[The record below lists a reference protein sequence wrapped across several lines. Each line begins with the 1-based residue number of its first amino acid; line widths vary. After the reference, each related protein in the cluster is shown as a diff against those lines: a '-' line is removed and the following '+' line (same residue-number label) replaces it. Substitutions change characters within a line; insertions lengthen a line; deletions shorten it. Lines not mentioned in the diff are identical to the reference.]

1 MRRLPYKRSARVSD
15 LIRQEVADIIMHKI
29 KHKTL
34 GFVTVTGAKVSSDL
48 RSATIY
54 LSVLN
59 DEEKV
64 RTVRKINESKKFIKG
79 ELGKRLTM
87 KFIPT
92 LNFVIDEAVEYG
104 RKIDNML
111 DNLDSERSP
120 VDDDEDLF

>member
-1 MRRLPYKRSARVSD
+1 MSRLPYKRSERVSD
-15 LIRQEVADIIMHKI
+15 LIREEVADIIMNKI

-34 GFVTVTGAKVSSDL
+34 GFVTVTGAKVSPDL
-48 RSATIY
+48 RNATIY

-64 RTVRKINESKKFIKG
+64 RTVRKLNESKKFIKG

-92 LNFVIDEAVEYG
+92 LTFMIDEAVEYG
-104 RKIDNML
+104 RKIDTML
-111 DNLDSERSP
+111 DNLDSERTPS
-120 VDDDEDLF
+120 DDDEDLL